1 MLDFRVF
8 QVFLKSMAPAFAQPF
23 LNTGYA
29 DMQYYAPRVKTF
41 FSEPITRL
49 LIYFMIILVLSST
62 AQILVEN
69 LLLNKL
75 EHQDQIVENQR
86 SKQNIGALIQQKF
99 ILLELN
105 FRQMLLSDN
114 THSRKNLSNQSA
126 SYITSLK
133 NLLILLQRGGQFI
146 ETIQVNL
153 NRTDRFQEVISYTR
167 ETPEAISVEVINI
180 SPKLNELENI
190 LSTISSLLNHSNSTR
205 EGSTGLDHRIKTTAQ
220 EAETL
225 FQRCRE
231 DANKILHDT
240 NHTLA
245 QLIQERTTQKKE
257 FLKIRNLFF
266 VLIQIFVVA
275 MMVMILFR
283 ITRILRQ
290 RKIAEAKNKQLLSA
304 IKLSPLTFIIT
315 DKNGTIEYVNH
326 AFEKISGYSPA
337 EAIGQSTR
345 IMKSGL
351 YDKAFYEDMWNTL
364 LSGKIWNNE
373 IQNRRK
379 NGELFWES
387 ATIIPLEDED
397 GNINQFLAIKE
408 DMTEKINL
416 LKSYEETNEVFQEIF
431 SNLPVGV
438 VIVDTKKHILQVN
451 AEAERILGYAPN
463 EAESLLTNR
472 VCHGNYCTVVSGEC
486 PIFEG
491 QKPRVIL
498 EEKYAIKKD
507 GTTIPILKSVIPIK
521 LKGKKVLLEAFMDL
535 SARKQAEIAMINAK
549 TAAENA
555 NKAKSEFLATMSH
568 EIRTPMN
575 AIMGFTDL
583 LLTEET
589 QEDKKEKLQIISES
603 AHNLLQLINDILDFS
618 KIEAGKIE
626 LEHLPLSIKAL
637 LNQVH
642 SLFVF
647 KAKEKSLDFIL
658 NVEESMPEYA
668 MGDELRIRQLMI
680 NLLGNAIKFTHRGS
694 IHINAT
700 YKDSHF
706 ILKVEDTGV
715 GIPKDSINHIF
726 ESFRQADSS
735 TVRQYGGTGLGLA
748 ISSSLVK
755 LMNGYI
761 EVTSET
767 DKGSCF
773 AIHLPLEVV
782 NPVDL
787 VSSEPVEK
795 VTNNFMPQ
803 KTIRILV
810 VEDNAFNLKIVTAM
824 LKRMGIAHDSAE
836 NGKIAMERLKTQTY
850 DLVLLDMHMPVM
862 DGMETIAAIRSSP
875 DFKDLMVIALT
886 ANAIVGDREKYIRAG
901 CNDYLSKPL
910 KREVLQEKIRSVFPK
925 AF

>member
-1 MLDFRVF
+1 MLAFRVF
-8 QVFLKSMAPAFAQPF
+8 QTLLRSMASAFAQPF
-23 LNTGYA
+23 FNTGYA
-29 DMQYYAPRVKTF
+29 DMQRYAPRVKNF
-41 FSEPITRL
+41 FSEPIARL
-49 LIYFMIILVLSST
+49 LIYFVVILVLGST

-69 LLLNKL
+69 ILLNKL
-75 EHQDQIVENQR
+75 EHQNQIVENQR
-86 SKQNIGALIQQKF
+86 AKQNIGALIQQKLIF
-99 ILLELN
+99 LELN
-105 FRQMLLSDN
+105 FRQILLSDN
-114 THSRKNLSNQSA
+114 SHSRRNLSSQSA
-126 SYITSLK
+126 TYITSLK
-133 NLLILLQRGGQFI
+133 KLLILLQKGGQFI

-167 ETPEAISVEVINI
+167 EAPETISVEVINI
-180 SPKLNELENI
+180 SPKLNELETI
-190 LSTISSLLNHSNSTR
+190 LSTISSLLNHPNPVQG
-205 EGSTGLDHRIKTTAQ
+205 GSTALDHRVKTTAQ

-240 NHTLA
+240 NRTLA
-245 QLIQERTTQKKE
+245 QLIKERNIQKNE
-257 FLKIRNLFF
+257 FQKIRNLFF
-266 VLIQIFVVA
+266 VMIQLFVVA
-275 MMVMILFR
+275 MMVMILFK

-290 RKIAEAKNKQLLSA
+290 RKIAEAKNRQLLSA

-315 DKNGTIEYVNH
+315 DKNATIEYVNQ
-326 AFEKISGYSPA
+326 AFEKISGYSAA

-345 IMKSGL
+345 IMKSGR
-351 YDKAFYEDMWNTL
+351 YDNAFYENMWNTL

-397 GNINQFLAIKE
+397 GSINRFLAIKE
-408 DMTEKINL
+408 DMTEKTNL
-416 LKSYEETNEVFQEIF
+416 LKSYEEANEAFQEIF

-438 VIVDTKKHILQVN
+438 VIVDTEKHILQVN

-463 EAESLLTNR
+463 EAERLLKNR
-472 VCHGNYCTVVSGEC
+472 VCHDNYCTVVSGEC

-521 LKGKKVLLEAFMDL
+521 LKGERVLLEAFMDL
-535 SARKQAEIAMINAK
+535 SARKQAELAMIEAK

-589 QEDKKEKLQIISES
+589 QQNKKEKLQIVSES

-647 KAKEKSLDFIL
+647 KAKEKSLDLIL
-658 NVEESMPEYA
+658 NVEENMPEYA
-668 MGDELRIRQLMI
+668 MGDELRIQQLMI
-680 NLLGNAIKFTHRGS
+680 NLLGNAIKFTHKGS
-694 IHINAT
+694 IHIHAA

-735 TVRQYGGTGLGLA
+735 TMRQYGGTGLGLA

-755 LMNGYI
+755 LMDGYI
-761 EVTSET
+761 EVTSEA

-782 NPVDL
+782 NPVEL
-787 VSSEPVEK
+787 VSSEPVEQ
-795 VTNNFMPQ
+795 VTNSFMPQ

-836 NGKIAMERLKTQTY
+836 NGEIAMERLKTQAY

-862 DGMETIAAIRSSP
+862 DGMETIAAIRSTP
-875 DFKDLMVIALT
+875 ELKDLMVIALT

-910 KREVLQEKIRSVFPK
+910 KREILQEKICSVFPE